1 MLFLKCFGGAF
12 VAVVSFLV
20 LIGLG
25 FKAQDTGSLSWA
37 AVLFIY
43 FVFLVAIIIYVF
55 IRALG

>member
-12 VAVVSFLV
+12 VGVIAFLV

-25 FKAQDTGSLSWA
+25 FKAQDTDSLSWA

-43 FVFLVAIIIYVF
+43 FVFLVAIIIYIF
-55 IRALG
+55 IKTLG

>member
-12 VAVVSFLV
+12 VAVVAFLV

-25 FKAQDTGSLSWA
+25 FKVQDTDSLSWA
-37 AVLFIY
+37 AVLLIY

-55 IRALG
+55 IRILG